1 MALVQ
6 HWASSCTKERNEQ
19 CEISDHQ
26 ENCSKGIDPLNNSYM
41 TDVMIIAELLLLKG
55 RKRDIER
62 ERDQPGV
69 KFKRDG

>member
-41 TDVMIIAELLLLKG
+41 TDVMIIGELLLLKG
-55 RKRDIER
+55 RK
-62 ERDQPGV
+62 
-69 KFKRDG
+69 

>member
-26 ENCSKGIDPLNNSYM
+26 ENCSKGIDPLNNSRCDDHCRITSPQREKARYR
-41 TDVMIIAELLLLKG
+41 E
-55 RKRDIER
+55 RKRPTRSEI
-62 ERDQPGV
+62 
-69 KFKRDG
+69 